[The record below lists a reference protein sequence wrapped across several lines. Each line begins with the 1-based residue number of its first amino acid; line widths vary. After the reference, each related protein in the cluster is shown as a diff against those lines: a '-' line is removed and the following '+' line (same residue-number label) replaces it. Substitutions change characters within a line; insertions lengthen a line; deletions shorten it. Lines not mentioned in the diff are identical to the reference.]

1 MNNSTSKDIYKY
13 ICNISLMW
21 YELQIRRKALWL
33 FDCRVLVGIHNVANI
48 LILYGSTD
56 SWKKKKSSKAVGENK
71 TGKYHEF
78 ENIISFFC
86 KKKRKEKRTGFPE
99 AWKVF
104 FSGCASILLSGEG
117 LMQILA
123 SHTHLAAGNHI
134 HFAIFFL

>member
-1 MNNSTSKDIYKY
+1 M
-13 ICNISLMW
+13 
-21 YELQIRRKALWL
+21 E
-33 FDCRVLVGIHNVANI
+33 
-48 LILYGSTD
+48 
-56 SWKKKKSSKAVGENK
+56 KKKSQAKQWGRTKPEN
-71 TGKYHEF
+71 TTNLRTLSLF
-78 ENIISFFC
+78 SV
-86 KKKRKEKRTGFPE
+86 KKKRKEKRRGFPE